1 MTRIRCTVGQREQE
15 AGRRATAW
23 RKTVQVSEI
32 GDCRKKTRKQ
42 VPVTTRRPAFYFYET
57 RTGTRSPGP
66 GLRHLHL
73 HLHLLILPASPLSRG
88 KWQLSLIL
96 AICTGA
102 SDGLRG
108 FHLGPHRHLRVTVL
122 HSAVNATPMLR
133 STSAVDCLSAFCVK
147 IAVSRLH
154 ENHGPLCCSPGSR
167 PLTAGR
173 LEPLYLW
180 RTHQLFSSMKRHSM
194 DVLSLHGAQSRM
206 E

>member
-1 MTRIRCTVGQREQE
+1 METAEKRRGNKYPSRLAGQPF
-15 AGRRATAW
+15 TF
-23 RKTVQVSEI
+23 T
-32 GDCRKKTRKQ
+32 
-42 VPVTTRRPAFYFYET
+42 
-57 RTGTRSPGP
+57 GP
-66 GLRHLHL
+66 GLR

-108 FHLGPHRHLRVTVL
+108 FHLGPHRHIRVTVL
-122 HSAVNATPMLR
+122 HSAANTGHATPMLR
-133 STSAVDCLSAFCVK
+133 YTSIVDCLSAFCVK

-154 ENHGPLCCSPGSR
+154 ENYGPLCCCPGSR

-180 RTHQLFSSMKRHSM
+180 RTMMATIQ
-194 DVLSLHGAQSRM
+194 
-206 E
+206 

>member
-42 VPVTTRRPAFYFYET
+42 VPVTTRRPAFYFYGT

-73 HLHLLILPASPLSRG
+73 HLHLLILPASPLSR
-88 KWQLSLIL
+88 LSGEMAAEFNFSDMHGCLRWL
-96 AICTGA
+96 AWLPLGA
-102 SDGLRG
+102 APTSPCDGAPFRCKCN
-108 FHLGPHRHLRVTVL
+108 
-122 HSAVNATPMLR
+122 ANATIHIHCRLPVR
-133 STSAVDCLSAFCVK
+133 LSAFCVK

-154 ENHGPLCCSPGSR
+154 ENHGPLCCCPGSR

-180 RTHQLFSSMKRHSM
+180 RTMMATIQ
-194 DVLSLHGAQSRM
+194 
-206 E
+206 